1 MNRNEKW
8 VQRMK
13 KAVTLLLVVS
23 LVLGSVPANVL
34 AAGSARLNAAIAAAD
49 ENTQDAPAP
58 SDTQETLPT
67 PDTTAPEAPAEEE
80 GSQTGQPAETPAE
93 APEAQTAEE
102 AIKAAEETQKAA
114 EATQDKEAEPLPEG
128 PEIMAVENPL
138 KVVEAPETQDAE
150 IGESVVLTA
159 NIEAQDPAGV
169 TYQWQAKNGG
179 DAGTEVQS
187 TDEALE
193 QKKASLEAAE
203 AIDLEGIT
211 GNESPEAAEA
221 VQSKARGIAEAKTRP
236 IKPDNEGWSD
246 IPGANSTQLA
256 VDVDPETAGAP
267 TSYRMVARTSEA
279 AIATTAA
286 MIRTDADFES
296 GSGTERDPYIIAT
309 DQQLRNLHKYE
320 GTASQGKYWRL
331 RPQKQGTT
339 INNRVVT
346 DQVPFGQKDKPF
358 MGTLDGDGYTVS
370 DLVFDPDDIWA
381 PQPTKSLVPIPGYDK
396 NNQPITLYGYGL
408 FGYVKDATIVNLCS
422 AVSTYGGGKAEFTPI
437 IDGTNDSVL
446 SVASMAVAGENA
458 TIENCA
464 NSNNVIVYNDKA
476 RPGES
481 QARRYAMAG
490 GLVGCGTIG
499 DGYSVHFTG
508 TIHNSVFKAYLPTF
522 SGETRRGTIYP
533 NTTLAAQYRPALQNV
548 YSNDESHYSPDAQTV
563 TPGSI
568 VMDFIDFEN
577 VKKCGR
583 LLNEYVANYDAPKR
597 LNNWDVERLKPV
609 TRGLLDFKV
618 SDYITTYDGSP
629 QKAVI
634 NCALQEAQRGREWDY
649 VYKNDQGETVAED
662 SVKRPGTYDIL
673 FENKNNHYYTGR
685 VESAP
690 ADSTANPRDAR
701 MIDLLCWSKPGAVPS
716 GQFEN
721 MQSISK
727 IHSTVPV
734 ANSGFFYQEIK
745 MFDHQETLLRDALQ
759 KLGGVIVDS
768 GDLAAQIPV
777 FCGLKLLFCFWNS
790 DDEFAPE
797 IQFFWDANVLSFMHY
812 ETVWFANHVLIR
824 RIREMMEKQMSKQ

>member
-49 ENTQDAPAP
+49 EDTQETTAP

-67 PDTTAPEAPAEEE
+67 PDTTEPEAPSEEE
-80 GSQTGQPAETPAE
+80 SSQAEQPAE
-93 APEAQTAEE
+93 APEAQAAEE
-102 AIKAAEETQKAA
+102 ALKAA
-114 EATQDKEAEPLPEG
+114 EAPQDKEAEPLPKG

-150 IGESVVLTA
+150 IGERVVLSA

-203 AIDLEGIT
+203 SIDLTGIT
-211 GNESPEAAEA
+211 GDESLEAAEA

-236 IKPDNEGWSD
+236 IEPDNEGWSD

-256 VDVDPETAGAP
+256 VDVAPETAGAP

-286 MIRTDADFES
+286 MIRTNADFES

-309 DQQLRNLHKYE
+309 DAQFENLHKYE
-320 GTASQGKYWRL
+320 GEASKGVYWRIRVKE
-331 RPQKQGTT
+331 RPGGNENT
-339 INNRVVT
+339 NRWICT
-346 DQVPFGQKDKPF
+346 GNVPIGKLGSPF
-358 MGTLDGDGYTVS
+358 MGTLDGDGYNAIDYTMGEPGV
-370 DLVFDPDDIWA
+370 LYP
-381 PQPTKSLVPIPGYDK
+381 PQRPQKAVPIPGYDK

-408 FGYVKDATIVNLCS
+408 FGYVKDATIINLNTS
-422 AVSTYGGGKAEFTPI
+422 VSGSSVERSTPI
-437 IDGTNDSVL
+437 PLVEGTSDSVL
-446 SVASMAVAGENA
+446 VTSKIAVAGENT

-464 NSNNVIVYNDKA
+464 TDMNLLYAENTSQ
-476 RPGES
+476 PGEKVYDS
-481 QARRYAMAG
+481 QTGKTTYTVRRYAMAG

-499 DGYSVHFTG
+499 DGYSVRFTG
-508 TIHNSVFKAYLPTF
+508 TIHNCFFTVPIFCRGSNGDPSDPSF
-522 SGETRRGTIYP
+522 TREGTIYP
-533 NTTLAAQYRPALQNV
+533 NTSLEAQYRPTLKNV
-548 YSNDESHYSPDAQTV
+548 YSRVGDDV
-563 TPGSI
+563 TPGSAAI
-568 VMDFIDFEN
+568 DIYKREENEKLVVM
-577 VKKCGR
+577 
-583 LLNEYVANYDAPKR
+583 LNDYVARYDSIKR
-597 LNNWDVERLKPV
+597 LNYWSDIPGGVVINDSTKIK

-634 NCALQEAQRGREWDY
+634 NCAPQA
-649 VYKNDQGETVAED
+649 
-662 SVKRPGTYDIL
+662 
-673 FENKNNHYYTGR
+673 
-685 VESAP
+685 
-690 ADSTANPRDAR
+690 
-701 MIDLLCWSKPGAVPS
+701 
-716 GQFEN
+716 
-721 MQSISK
+721 
-727 IHSTVPV
+727 
-734 ANSGFFYQEIK
+734 
-745 MFDHQETLLRDALQ
+745 
-759 KLGGVIVDS
+759 
-768 GDLAAQIPV
+768 
-777 FCGLKLLFCFWNS
+777 
-790 DDEFAPE
+790 
-797 IQFFWDANVLSFMHY
+797 
-812 ETVWFANHVLIR
+812 
-824 RIREMMEKQMSKQ
+824 